1 MDILDFQE
9 IKINKTKTE
18 TKKNQKER
26 LKIASL
32 QWITPFWTNIHVF
45 QEFSDSNIKH
55 LQWIITFNKK
65 TKNILKIFKKA
76 PKNKIKLNSKII
88 QKGRLKIINLQWI
101 PSFWTK
107 NIKILCFLGDFQ
119 HICNG

>member
-18 TKKNQKER
+18 TKKFQKER

-76 PKNKIKLNSKII
+76 IKNKINLI
-88 QKGRLKIINLQWI
+88 QK
-101 PSFWTK
+101 
-107 NIKILCFLGDFQ
+107 
-119 HICNG
+119 

>member
-18 TKKNQKER
+18 TKKFQKER

-101 PSFWTK
+101 PSF
-107 NIKILCFLGDFQ
+107 
-119 HICNG
+119 

>member
-18 TKKNQKER
+18 TKKFQKER

-76 PKNKIKLNSKII
+76 LKNKIKLNSKII

-107 NIKILCFLGDFQ
+107 NIKMLCFLWDFQ